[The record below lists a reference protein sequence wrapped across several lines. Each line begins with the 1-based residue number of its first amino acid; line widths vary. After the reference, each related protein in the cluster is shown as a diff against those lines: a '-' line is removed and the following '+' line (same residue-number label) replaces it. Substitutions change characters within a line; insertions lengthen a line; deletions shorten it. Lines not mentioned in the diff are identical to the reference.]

1 MARTKFM
8 RGPKGATKQDVS
20 RILKKMKKFEQ
31 TIESNFKDNSVTTAI
46 TQTALR
52 QNLTN
57 IAQGDNVG
65 NRNGLKV
72 TAKNLLIRGKL
83 VGDGTNVVRTIVV
96 QDKRNDG
103 ASFGT
108 LDLLEENSV
117 YSPLN
122 MNDQQGRFRV
132 LWDKTFVLDQLKN
145 DIVVYKKFIKLDN
158 IVHFS
163 GTADT
168 NTGPGSI
175 WVFQLSDSVLG
186 INQEYKARFKYS
198 DA

>member
-1 MARTKFM
+1 MVRTKFM

-46 TQTALR
+46 STTALR

-57 IAQGDNVG
+57 IAQGDDVG

-83 VGDGTNVVRTIVV
+83 VGDGTNVVRMMVV

-103 ASFGT
+103 DSFGT
-108 LDLLEENSV
+108 LDLLEDNSV

-122 MNDQQGRFRV
+122 MKDQQGRFRV

-175 WVFQLSDSVLG
+175 WVFQLSDDAIGV
-186 INQEYKARFKYS
+186 NQEYKARFKYS